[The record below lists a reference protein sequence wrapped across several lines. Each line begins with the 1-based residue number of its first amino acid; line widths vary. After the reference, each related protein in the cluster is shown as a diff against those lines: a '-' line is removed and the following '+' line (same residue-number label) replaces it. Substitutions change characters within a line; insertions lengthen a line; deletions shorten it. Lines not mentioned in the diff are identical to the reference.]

1 MEGIVIRSILVP
13 IDGCQIAGGART
25 VAQQLARSAGT
36 RLRFLTG
43 REPALVAPPAYR
55 LGADPVGGAQPAL
68 FEAEAV
74 SASMIVEAVAADPP
88 DLVVMFCRRPE
99 PMGDDYFES
108 VALPVVRQVSAP
120 VLLLQARGD
129 REVAAP
135 ALQVRRLLLLT
146 DFSPASEAIV
156 PSAIALAR
164 TTQAHVTLLHVVD
177 PEHGRAGPLDAQK
190 RLDRRADGLRAS
202 GVSAAARVLVA
213 TNPAVAILGCLSG
226 DRYDLLAMAA
236 SGAGGSEQ
244 TAIGRVAEQVLRG
257 AKKPV
262 LISSGLARRLNPSD
276 LTSFLRGLP

>member
-1 MEGIVIRSILVP
+1 M
-13 IDGCQIAGGART
+13 A
-25 VAQQLARSAGT
+25 ARSLA
-36 RLRFLTG
+36 G

-74 SASMIVEAVAADPP
+74 SPSMIVEAVAADPP

-156 PSAIALAR
+156 PSAI
-164 TTQAHVTLLHVVD
+164 
-177 PEHGRAGPLDAQK
+177 AQK